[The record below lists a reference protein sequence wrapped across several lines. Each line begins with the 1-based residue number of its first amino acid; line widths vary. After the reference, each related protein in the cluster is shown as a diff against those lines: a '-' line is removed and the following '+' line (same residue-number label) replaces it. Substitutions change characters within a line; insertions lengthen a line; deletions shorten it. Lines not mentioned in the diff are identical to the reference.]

1 MRFRTSVVILGLGA
15 LAGTPCLAL
24 TIQSAPQ
31 RPDVAEHLHSQAPP
45 GSGVLPAPSEL
56 KDSYVATGR
65 PQGFS
70 GSGNA
75 GTTNFSFG
83 PFRATTTVTPG
94 YGAYWNE
101 TSAGHSGNP
110 LSLTPPQ
117 R

>member
-1 MRFRTSVVILGLGA
+1 MRSRAFAVILGLGA

-24 TIQSAPQ
+24 TVQAAPP
-31 RPDVAEHLHSQAPP
+31 RPDIAEHLHSQAAPA
-45 GSGVLPAPSEL
+45 SSVLPAPGDL

-65 PQGFS
+65 PQNVS
-70 GSGNA
+70 GPAGA
-75 GTTNFSFG
+75 GTTSFNFG

-94 YGAYWNE
+94 YGVFWNE

-110 LSLTPPQ
+110 LQLTPPQ

>member
-1 MRFRTSVVILGLGA
+1 MRFCASVAILGLGV

-24 TIQSAPQ
+24 TIQAAPP
-31 RPDVAEHLHSQAPP
+31 RPDIAEHLHSQAPP
-45 GSGVLPAPSEL
+45 GSGVLPAPSDV
-56 KDSYVATGR
+56 KDSFVATGR

-70 GSGNA
+70 GA
-75 GTTNFSFG
+75 ADARTTNFNFG

-101 TSAGHSGNP
+101 TTAGHSGNP
-110 LSLTPPQ
+110 LQLTPPL